1 MDDIQNAPTENTDG
15 IQSSDQ
21 ATEEQNLDQGNGID
35 NASAE
40 EGSQEERIVFD
51 DRQQAKVNELIGGK
65 VAQTHKERQ
74 RAEEA
79 ERKLVELQAQMPKV
93 EAPGIPDTPNPDD
106 FYSDPDGL
114 KAAQDKRDE
123 AIKQRAEFDL
133 QQSWETSQLQNQT
146 NQRAQETVQKQQE
159 AIVGYAKTAETFGIK
174 SEQMQKDAA
183 MVSQSGLA
191 QGIQD
196 HLVSDAQGPL
206 IINFLATNMLELD
219 KIRSMDPIRAG
230 IYIANEIK
238 PKLAGIRKTTQAP
251 NPADIVGGQGAPEKV
266 PSSIRG
272 AKFE

>member
-15 IQSSDQ
+15 IQISDQ
-21 ATEEQNLDQGNGID
+21 ATEEQSQDQIGAD
-35 NASAE
+35 NAPTE
-40 EGSQEERIVFD
+40 EGSQEERVTFTPE
-51 DRQQAKVNELIGGK
+51 QQAIFDKTINKK
-65 VAQTHKERQ
+65 VAKTHAVTQERDDLQ
-74 RAEEA
+74 RQLAEA
-79 ERKLVELQAQMPKV
+79 KAQLPQAQ
-93 EAPGIPDTPNPDD
+93 APEIPDTPNLDD

-123 AIKQRAEFDL
+123 AIKQRAEFD
-133 QQSWETSQLQNQT
+133 QQISWENSQLQRQA
-146 NQRAQETVQKQQE
+146 QQQAQETVQKQQE

-219 KIRSMDPIRAG
+219 KIRSMDDIQAG

-238 PKLAGIRKTTQAP
+238 PKLAGIKKTTTAP
-251 NPADIVGGQGAPEKV
+251 HPLDMDDGKGVPEKTDPRLKGV
-266 PSSIRG
+266 TFS
-272 AKFE
+272 